1 MPDAPDLDPK
11 GPFDITCLPVD
22 LQLAGREGLDV
33 NEVSRQRLQFLISQ
47 HASLVAQTQ
56 FADAKAG
63 ALMALLGLVALN
75 GPVELVGAGPPRL
88 DAVAIFVIMVVAM
101 GCAVWAIIPRFPGAD
116 RARLMRQ
123 SERFSWPAL
132 ASRGYDAMEHAVFMR
147 TAEASQLVMSLA
159 HANATM
165 AHVLR
170 RKFVALRF
178 AFLLASA
185 DLLMIMLHVVGL
197 RLP

>member
-1 MPDAPDLDPK
+1 MPDAPDRDPER
-11 GPFDITCLPVD
+11 PVD
-22 LQLAGREGLDV
+22 IESLPLGPDLGGREGVDV
-33 NEVSRQRLQFLISQ
+33 NELCRLRLQFLISQ

-75 GPVELVGAGPPRL
+75 GPVELGGAGTPQI
-88 DAVAIFVIMVVAM
+88 DALSIFVIMVVAI
-101 GCAVWAIIPRFPGAD
+101 GFAVWAIVPRYPTAG
-116 RARLMRQ
+116 RASLMRQ

-132 ASRGYDAMEHAVFMR
+132 ASGGYAPAEHAGFMR
-147 TAEASQLVMSLA
+147 TAEASQLVMSIA

-165 AHVLR
+165 ARVLG
-170 RKFVALRF
+170 RKFAALRV

-185 DLLMIMLHVVGL
+185 DLVLVMLYVVGL